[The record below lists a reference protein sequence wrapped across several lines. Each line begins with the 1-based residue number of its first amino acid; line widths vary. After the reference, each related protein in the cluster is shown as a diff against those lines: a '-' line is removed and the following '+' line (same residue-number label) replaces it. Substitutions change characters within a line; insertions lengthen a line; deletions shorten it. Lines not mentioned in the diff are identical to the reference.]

1 MEDEGKLMQVR
12 LPAELLAEVDAAAG
26 DRGRPTFVRLALRAF
41 LDHLKR
47 PMEGVAEKAVVVSD
61 AGPVPISDALA
72 VSGIEPQAGEVIAV
86 PRAKASGRGVDADR
100 VIACLGGRR
109 RSARD
114 VANALKLDVATAGG
128 VIGGLIRDG
137 VLRKRADGV
146 LEVV

>member
-1 MEDEGKLMQVR
+1 MEDDGKLMQVR
-12 LPAELLAEVDAAAG
+12 LPADLLAEVDAAAG

-47 PMEGVAEKAVVVSD
+47 PMEGVAERAVVSS
-61 AGPVPISDALA
+61 GENVPIEDAM
-72 VSGIEPQAGEVIAV
+72 VREMVKP

-100 VIACLGGRR
+100 VIGCLRERR

-114 VANALKLDVATAGG
+114 VANALNIDVGTAGE

-137 VLRKRADGV
+137 VVRKRSDNV
-146 LEVV
+146 LELVA